1 MAKKQKK
8 NCEELTSLD
17 ALDASAFVADAKS
30 AETTE
35 QSAPQP
41 AVVKVDAPKPEAP
54 KSEPPKPEAPTL
66 AQFAELQKEVAVLG
80 RQVQILNSQALK
92 EPVRRQ
98 ALNQRIDNVAHHLEK
113 LAALETQLHGV
124 EAELERLTAPGI
136 AKRTG
141 MAIAKG
147 WAWCTS
153 PVRKA
158 ASSMKGSYQQW
169 LDDMKQR
176 HAVAKAERE
185 AREAER
191 AAMEEAVRQEQEEKI
206 KQLQEEAEQLRK
218 QIAQQQQPEQPEQPE
233 QAQPPEPP
241 PAPVPAGA

>member
-8 NCEELTSLD
+8 NNEELTSLD
-17 ALDASAFVADAKS
+17 ALDASAFAAAKP
-30 AETTE
+30 ETTE
-35 QSAPQP
+35 QPAPQP
-41 AVVKVDAPKPEAP
+41 EVVKVEAP
-54 KSEPPKPEAPTL
+54 KAEAPKTDPPTPEAPTL
-66 AQFAELQKEVAVLG
+66 AQFNELQKEVAVLG

-98 ALNQRIDNVAHHLEK
+98 ELNQRIDNVAQHLEK
-113 LAALETQLHGV
+113 LASLETQLQGV
-124 EAELERLTAPGI
+124 EAELARLTAPGI

-158 ASSMKGSYQQW
+158 AASMQASYQQW
-169 LDDMKQR
+169 RADLKQR
-176 HAVAKAERE
+176 RDVAKAERE

-191 AAMEEAVRQEQEEKI
+191 EAMEDALRQEQAERI
-206 KQLQEEAEQLRK
+206 KTLQEEAEKLRK
-218 QIAQQQQPEQPEQPE
+218 QIAQQQQQQQQQPEQPEQP
-233 QAQPPEPP
+233 QTPEPP